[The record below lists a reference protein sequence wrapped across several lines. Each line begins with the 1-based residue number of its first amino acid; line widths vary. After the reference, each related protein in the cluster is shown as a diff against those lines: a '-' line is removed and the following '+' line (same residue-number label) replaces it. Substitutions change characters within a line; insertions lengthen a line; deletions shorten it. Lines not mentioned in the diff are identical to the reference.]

1 MIKTLK
7 SQVLFKKKKN
17 FLKNTNVKWNR
28 TINTHFLEYEILF
41 LYSEVK
47 TLPFLQFQALF
58 TPFPGFFSPFPRGTF
73 ILSISH
79 SIFSLGRN
87 LSPIFRLYYQ
97 TILLAE

>member
-47 TLPFLQFQALF
+47 TLPFLQFQAL
-58 TPFPGFFSPFPRGTF
+58 
-73 ILSISH
+73 SISH